1 MPRTRGADA
10 AGERVTAIDLNADV
24 GEGFGPHGEGADDE
38 LLALV
43 TSANV
48 ACGFHGGDPMTMDRT
63 VALAARRRLAIGA
76 HPGHYDLRGFGR
88 RPIAVPPAEVER
100 DVLYQ
105 VGALSAFA
113 RSHGVVLAHVKPHG
127 ALYNQ
132 AAVEPA
138 IAEAVARGVARAGG
152 DLVLVGLA
160 GSEVMAAAAAR
171 AGLRFAAEGFADRRY
186 MADGTLQ
193 PRHVAGSVIED
204 PAEAAAQ
211 AVAIA
216 RDGRV
221 TSADGRAV
229 DVRAETLCLHG
240 DNPAAVAN
248 ARAVRGALD
257 AAGIAVR
264 SLRAR

>member
-10 AGERVTAIDLNADV
+10 AGARVTAIDLNADV
-24 GEGFGPHGEGADDE
+24 GEGFGPYAAGSDAE
-38 LLALV
+38 LLPLV
-43 TSANV
+43 TSANI
-48 ACGFHGGDPMTMDRT
+48 ACGFHGGDPTTMDRT
-63 VALAARRRLAIGA
+63 VALAARHRLAIGA

-88 RPIAVPPAEVER
+88 RAIAVPPAEVER

-105 VGALSAFA
+105 VGALAAFA
-113 RSHGVVLAHVKPHG
+113 RSHGVELAHVKPHG

-132 AAVEPA
+132 AAVDPA

-152 DLVLVGLA
+152 ELVLVGLA
-160 GSEVMAAAAAR
+160 GSGVMAAAAAR
-171 AGLRFAAEGFADRRY
+171 AGLRFAAEAFADRRY
-186 MADGTLQ
+186 LADGTLQ

-204 PAEAAAQ
+204 PTEAAAQ

-221 TSADGRAV
+221 APAGGGAIE
-229 DVRAETLCLHG
+229 VRAETLCLHG

-248 ARAVRGALD
+248 ARAVRSALD

-264 SLRAR
+264 SLRPR

>member
-1 MPRTRGADA
+1 MGADA
-10 AGERVTAIDLNADV
+10 
-24 GEGFGPHGEGADDE
+24 E

-48 ACGFHGGDPMTMDRT
+48 ACGFHGGDPMVMDRT
-63 VALAARRRLAIGA
+63 VALAVRHRLAIGA

-88 RPIAVPPAEVER
+88 RPLAVPPDEIER

-113 RSHGVVLAHVKPHG
+113 RSHGAELAHVKPHG

-132 AAVEPA
+132 AATDREV
-138 IAEAVARGVARAGG
+138 AEAVARGVARAGRE
-152 DLVLVGLA
+152 LVLVGLA
-160 GSEVMAAAAAR
+160 STGVMAAAAAR
-171 AGLRFAAEGFADRRY
+171 VGLRFAAEGFADRRY
-186 MADGTLQ
+186 TADGTLQ
-193 PRHVAGSVIED
+193 PRDIAGSVIED
-204 PAEAAAQ
+204 PAAAAAQ

-221 TSADGRAV
+221 TAADGRTV
-229 DVRAETLCLHG
+229 EVHAETLCLHG

-248 ARAVRGALD
+248 ARAVRQALE
-257 AAGIAVR
+257 AAGIPVR
-264 SLRAR
+264 ALRAQ